1 MFLLSWLV
9 NVPLEKS
16 YFQTVFKPELRN
28 PVTVQG
34 LPGFGNVGKIAAHLL
49 IKFTGAK
56 LFAEYYSP
64 FFPDYVAVDSRGVC
78 HPPRY
83 QFYGASLEKTDF
95 IILTGDTQPALDD
108 VVAHYSVCDEILDF
122 LGGFGCDFIVTL
134 GGVPTIQPSKEIY
147 VAASSSRLAVEFME
161 RGAVIYGKGR
171 ILGAAGLML
180 GLAKE
185 RGWEGVS
192 LLGATTGLQAD
203 RGAGFALFKFLVKIF
218 GGEVKE
224 GL

>member
-1 MFLLSWLV
+1 VDKSFLNLLFEPKLHS
-9 NVPLEKS
+9 
-16 YFQTVFKPELRN
+16 
-28 PVTVQG
+28 PVLVQG

-64 FFPDYVAVDSRGVC
+64 FFPDYVTVDSIGVC

-83 QFYGASLEKTDF
+83 QFHGASLEKTDF

-108 VVAHYSVCDEILDF
+108 AVAHYRVCNEILDF
-122 LGGFGCDFIVTL
+122 LSDFDCNFVVTL
-134 GGVPTIQPSKEIY
+134 GGVPTIQPSQEIY

>member
-1 MFLLSWLV
+1 MLNVDKSFLNLL
-9 NVPLEKS
+9 
-16 YFQTVFKPELRN
+16 FKPELRS
-28 PVTVQG
+28 PVLVQG

-56 LFAEYYSP
+56 LFAEFYSP
-64 FFPDYVAVDSRGVC
+64 FFPDYVTVDSTGVC

-83 QFYGASLEKTDF
+83 QFYKASLEETDF

-108 VVAHYSVCDEILDF
+108 VVAHYTVCSEILDF
-122 LGGFGCDFIVTL
+122 LSELSCNFVVTL
-134 GGVPTIQPSKEIY
+134 GGVPSVQPSREIY

-161 RGAVIYGKGR
+161 RGAIIYGKGR

-185 RGWEGVS
+185 RGWDGVS

-203 RGAGFALFKFLVKIF
+203 RGAGFTLFKFLVKTF